1 MPAAP
6 PSSSCTLGACMA
18 LSVCRAALG
27 LSSRRSV
34 IRDGD
39 IARCS
44 VVPGGAAAGRS
55 PARVPIPWLRGN
67 LFFMQKNLP

>member
-1 MPAAP
+1 
-6 PSSSCTLGACMA
+6 MA

-39 IARCS
+39 IAVFGR
-44 VVPGGAAAGRS
+44 PRRGGRPASRAVAG
-55 PARVPIPWLRGN
+55 LRGN

>member
-39 IARCS
+39 IAVCRS
-44 VVPGGAAAGRS
+44 S
-55 PARVPIPWLRGN
+55 PAGPRPAGVRRG
-67 LFFMQKNLP
+67 PVAAR